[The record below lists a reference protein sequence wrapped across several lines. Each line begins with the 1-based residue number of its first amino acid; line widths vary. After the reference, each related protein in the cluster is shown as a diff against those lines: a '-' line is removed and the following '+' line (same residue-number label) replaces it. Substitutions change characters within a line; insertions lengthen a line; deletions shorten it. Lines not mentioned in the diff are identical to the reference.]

1 MFFIFSFLPF
11 FHSFIRIFHICHSMH
26 FISLFQEPQRGCP
39 EEDVKSRYQRPESAK
54 SNAQHKV
61 LKVCELQTSSF
72 VRSRTSM
79 YLLLPP
85 FRRLTREHKKGGEER
100 SAIFYKTEGL
110 ARTKPN
116 VPSSNIPV
124 NSLCLQCMLS
134 TTTKTAVC
142 LFLLTFVIS
151 VCTTIDAW
159 GQIWLHLGIYVSPHV
174 LSD

>member
-1 MFFIFSFLPF
+1 MVRFHFLQYFHFRRFFSFF
-11 FHSFIRIFHICHSMH
+11 MSIFHISHSMH
-26 FISLFQEPQRGCP
+26 CIFLFQEPQRGCP

-61 LKVCELQTSSF
+61 LKVCELRTSSF

-79 YLLLPP
+79 YLLPP
-85 FRRLTREHKKGGEER
+85 PCRRLTREHKKGGEER

-134 TTTKTAVC
+134 TTTTTKTSPYAAAVC

-151 VCTTIDAW
+151 VCTTIDA
-159 GQIWLHLGIYVSPHV
+159 
-174 LSD
+174 

>member
-1 MFFIFSFLPF
+1 MHCIF
-11 FHSFIRIFHICHSMH
+11 
-26 FISLFQEPQRGCP
+26 LFQEPQRGCP

-61 LKVCELQTSSF
+61 LKVCELRTSSSF

-79 YLLLPP
+79 YLLPP
-85 FRRLTREHKKGGEER
+85 PCRRLTREHKKGGEER

-124 NSLCLQCMLS
+124 NSLCFRYASCRQQQQQQY
-134 TTTKTAVC
+134 VC

-151 VCTTIDAW
+151 VRTTIDAW
-159 GQIWLHLGIYVSPHV
+159 GWMWLHLGEHIHPHV

>member
-1 MFFIFSFLPF
+1 MAVS
-11 FHSFIRIFHICHSMH
+11 SSMNLD
-26 FISLFQEPQRGCP
+26 FLFQGPPRGCP
-39 EEDVKSRYQRPESAK
+39 KDVESRYQRPESAK

-61 LKVCELQTSSF
+61 LKVCELRTSSSF

-79 YLLLPP
+79 YLLPP
-85 FRRLTREHKKGGEER
+85 PCRRLTREHKKGGEER

-110 ARTKPN
+110 GRTKPN

-134 TTTKTAVC
+134 TTTTTTTKTSPYAAAVC

-151 VCTTIDAW
+151 VCTTIDA
-159 GQIWLHLGIYVSPHV
+159 
-174 LSD
+174 

>member
-1 MFFIFSFLPF
+1 MVRSHFLHFFIFADFFSF
-11 FHSFIRIFHICHSMH
+11 FISNFHILHSMH
-26 FISLFQEPQRGCP
+26 CIFLFQGPQRGCP

-61 LKVCELQTSSF
+61 LKVCGLRKSSF
-72 VRSRTSM
+72 VRFRTSM
-79 YLLLPP
+79 YLLPP
-85 FRRLTREHKKGGEER
+85 PCRRLTGEHKKGGEER

-134 TTTKTAVC
+134 TTTTKTSPYAAAVC

-151 VCTTIDAW
+151 VCTTIDA
-159 GQIWLHLGIYVSPHV
+159 
-174 LSD
+174 

>member
-1 MFFIFSFLPF
+1 MVRFHVLHFFIFVALIFSFLI
-11 FHSFIRIFHICHSMH
+11 SIFHILHSMYCI
-26 FISLFQEPQRGCP
+26 FLFQEPQRGCP

-61 LKVCELQTSSF
+61 LKVCELRTSSF

-79 YLLLPP
+79 YLLPP
-85 FRRLTREHKKGGEER
+85 PCRRLTREHKSGGEER

-110 ARTKPN
+110 GRTKPN

-134 TTTKTAVC
+134 TTTTTTKTSPYAAAVC

-159 GQIWLHLGIYVSPHV
+159 G
-174 LSD
+174 

>member
-1 MFFIFSFLPF
+1 MHCIF
-11 FHSFIRIFHICHSMH
+11 
-26 FISLFQEPQRGCP
+26 LFQEPQRGCP

-54 SNAQHKV
+54 SRAQHKV
-61 LKVCELQTSSF
+61 LKVCELRTSSSF

-79 YLLLPP
+79 YLLPP
-85 FRRLTREHKKGGEER
+85 PCRRLTREHKSGGEER

-134 TTTKTAVC
+134 TTTTTTTKTSPYAAAVC

-159 GQIWLHLGIYVSPHV
+159 GWMWLHLGEHIHPHV

>member
-1 MFFIFSFLPF
+1 MHCIF
-11 FHSFIRIFHICHSMH
+11 
-26 FISLFQEPQRGCP
+26 LFQEPQRGCP

-61 LKVCELQTSSF
+61 LKVCELQTASSF
-72 VRSRTSM
+72 VRSRTSK
-79 YLLLPP
+79 YLLPP
-85 FRRLTREHKKGGEER
+85 PCRRLMQEHKKGGEER

-134 TTTKTAVC
+134 TTTTTTKTSPYAAAVC

-159 GQIWLHLGIYVSPHV
+159 GQIWLHLGSYVSPHV

>member
-1 MFFIFSFLPF
+1 M
-11 FHSFIRIFHICHSMH
+11 
-26 FISLFQEPQRGCP
+26 EPQRGCP

-61 LKVCELQTSSF
+61 LKVCELRTSSF

-79 YLLLPP
+79 YLLRPP
-85 FRRLTREHKKGGEER
+85 FRRLTREHKKGEGEER

-134 TTTKTAVC
+134 TTTTTKPSPYAAAVC

-151 VCTTIDAW
+151 VCTTIDA
-159 GQIWLHLGIYVSPHV
+159 
-174 LSD
+174 